1 MSVSDNYKKRFES
14 YGWTF
19 IEINGHNEKQINS
32 AINRAKK
39 SKKPTLIS
47 CKTIIG
53 FGSPNKSGKASSH
66 GAPLGDDEI
75 KLVRKKL
82 KWNYEPFKIPTNI
95 LEEWRNIGANGE
107 KFESE
112 WLKLLNNSNKKTKE
126 TFNNINNKLYSD
138 KINKIILSEK
148 LKYADEKPSLAT
160 RQCSMKVIES
170 IKEVFNELVGG
181 SADLSGSNNTKTSNS
196 VIINSKNFGGNY
208 IHYGV
213 REHAMAAIMNGISLY
228 HNLIPYGGTFLI
240 FSDYCKPSIRL
251 SALMNLKVIY
261 IFSHDSI
268 GLGEDGPTHQRIE
281 QLDGLRS
288 IPNFKVFIPEYINE
302 TLECWETAINSDGP
316 SAIVL
321 SRQKVPYISKNV
333 SKKNNS
339 SFGAYELNIKSH
351 DNKVT
356 LLASGTEVSLALEV
370 QNLLS
375 ETNINS
381 KVISV
386 PCQELFDK
394 QSEDYKSKILDKDS
408 LIVSIEAGSVSSWY
422 KYIRDTDVAIGIDR
436 FGKSAPYKELFSD
449 FNLTSN
455 KIVSLIQKRL
465 RK

>member
-1 MSVSDNYKKRFES
+1 MEA
-14 YGWTF
+14 
-19 IEINGHNEKQINS
+19 H
-32 AINRAKK
+32 
-39 SKKPTLIS
+39 
-47 CKTIIG
+47 
-53 FGSPNKSGKASSH
+53 
-66 GAPLGDDEI
+66 
-75 KLVRKKL
+75 
-82 KWNYEPFKIPTNI
+82 
-95 LEEWRNIGANGE
+95 
-107 KFESE
+107 
-112 WLKLLNNSNKKTKE
+112 
-126 TFNNINNKLYSD
+126 
-138 KINKIILSEK
+138 
-148 LKYADEKPSLAT
+148 
-160 RQCSMKVIES
+160 
-170 IKEVFNELVGG
+170 
-181 SADLSGSNNTKTSNS
+181 
-196 VIINSKNFGGNY
+196 
-208 IHYGV
+208 
-213 REHAMAAIMNGISLY
+213 
-228 HNLIPYGGTFLI
+228 FL

-268 GLGEDGPTHQRIE
+268 GLGEDGPTHQPIE
-281 QLDGLRS
+281 QLAGLRS
-288 IPNFKVFIPEYINE
+288 IPNFKVFRPADINE